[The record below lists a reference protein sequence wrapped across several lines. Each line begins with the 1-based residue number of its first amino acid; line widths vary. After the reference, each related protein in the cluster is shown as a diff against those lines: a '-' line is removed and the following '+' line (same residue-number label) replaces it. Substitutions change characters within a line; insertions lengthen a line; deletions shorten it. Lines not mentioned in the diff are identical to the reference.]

1 MNIGTENNEIS
12 EQGQLVKLRS
22 GQYFIVPGTG
32 KPVSGRP
39 AINLLEETNA
49 VLLDKQGKQCW
60 HALVDGQ
67 VLLVWDHNFVE
78 KPIE

>member
-1 MNIGTENNEIS
+1 MNIDIGKNKMTG
-12 EQGQLVKLRS
+12 QGQLVKLRS
-22 GQYFIVPGTG
+22 GQYFIVPGANR
-32 KPVSGRP
+32 PAVGRP
-39 AINLLEETNA
+39 AVSLLEETNA

-78 KPIE
+78 KPVE

>member
-1 MNIGTENNEIS
+1 MNEVNQTS

-22 GQYFIVPGTG
+22 GQYFIVPGIG
-32 KPVSGRP
+32 KSATGRP
-39 AINLLEETNA
+39 AVSLVEETNA